1 MFFDEVKLELEGG
14 KGGNGAVFFH
24 REKYVDVGGPDGGD
38 GGKGGNV
45 ILEADENFNTLQHFT
60 GLKHFKAEDGEAGFK
75 NDMAGKAGPDL
86 ILHVP
91 VGTMVYD
98 EKTGEELVDLKG
110 KGERFLAASGGR
122 GGYGNGHF
130 ASSTRQAPTFAE
142 LGDSGELRKLRFE
155 LRLVADVGL
164 VGFPS
169 AGKSTF
175 ISHVSSAKP
184 KVAAYP
190 FTTLVPNLG
199 VVYLSKRSPSVSGGK
214 SQSFVIAD
222 MPGIIEGP
230 CEGKGLGDQFLKHIS
245 RTAILIFLLDPFS
258 YEDRSLVEQY
268 KILVDEIKKYKKTL
282 LEKDFFV
289 VMNKIDSIPDEDRER
304 LKKEFLKKNLKLKS
318 KFRMVSGVSG
328 EGMKELLFELWELV
342 QKVHEKAPEPK
353 KEKGVHEYKP
363 TTLMDDS
370 SFKVEKIKE
379 VNAEHFEEF
388 IHGLTI
394 EPELK
399 PKRLLFKVTGKRI
412 EQIARM
418 TNTSQEGAVNRIYD
432 IFKKMGIHNAL
443 VRSGARTG
451 DFVKVGPHV
460 FEFHE
465 QA

>member
-1 MFFDEVKLELEGG
+1 
-14 KGGNGAVFFH
+14 
-24 REKYVDVGGPDGGD
+24 
-38 GGKGGNV
+38 
-45 ILEADENFNTLQHFT
+45 
-60 GLKHFKAEDGEAGFK
+60 
-75 NDMAGKAGPDL
+75 
-86 ILHVP
+86 
-91 VGTMVYD
+91 
-98 EKTGEELVDLKG
+98 
-110 KGERFLAASGGR
+110 
-122 GGYGNGHF
+122 
-130 ASSTRQAPTFAE
+130 
-142 LGDSGELRKLRFE
+142 
-155 LRLVADVGL
+155 
-164 VGFPS
+164 
-169 AGKSTF
+169 
-175 ISHVSSAKP
+175 
-184 KVAAYP
+184 
-190 FTTLVPNLG
+190 
-199 VVYLSKRSPSVSGGK
+199 
-214 SQSFVIAD
+214 
-222 MPGIIEGP
+222 MPGIIEGAS
-230 CEGKGLGDQFLKHIS
+230 EGKGLGDQFLKHIS